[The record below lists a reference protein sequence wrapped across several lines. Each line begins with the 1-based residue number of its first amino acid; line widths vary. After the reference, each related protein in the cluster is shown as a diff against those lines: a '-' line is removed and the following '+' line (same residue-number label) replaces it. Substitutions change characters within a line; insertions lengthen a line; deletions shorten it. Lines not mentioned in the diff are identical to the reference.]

1 MVEWAIS
8 RKKLRYFLSFCR
20 SLDRRHIL
28 AARSLDHNLEAEDH
42 LRIVPASGGA
52 DAGVL
57 RQGEPPSQSRRQVL
71 LATRELCSHRG
82 ARAVSER
89 VVVKM
94 FLNCKV
100 FPDLV

>member
-42 LRIVPASGGA
+42 LCIFPASGGA

-57 RQGEPPSQSRRQVL
+57 RQGEPSSQSRRQVL
-71 LATRELCSHRG
+71 LATRELRSHRG
-82 ARAVSER
+82 ARAVQKELLL
-89 VVVKM
+89 KC
-94 FLNCKV
+94 F
-100 FPDLV
+100 